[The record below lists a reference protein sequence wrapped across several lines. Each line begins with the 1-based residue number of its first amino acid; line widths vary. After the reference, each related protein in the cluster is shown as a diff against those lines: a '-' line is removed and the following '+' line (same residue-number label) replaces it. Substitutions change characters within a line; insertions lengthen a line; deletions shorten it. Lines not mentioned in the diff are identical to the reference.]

1 MIHEYALEP
10 ELVATWVD
18 RNTGRYFIEKFG
30 LGQPRI
36 VSRYP
41 KRWQRLVWDAFGGGT
56 EAERKRLEELIVQ
69 LSKTMVK
76 RRNGLWNPDAPWL
89 RNAEEEHR
97 RVPFHAILAGA
108 NPRRQANVLVADE
121 LDDTIELWAMPRGRT
136 VPRSAT
142 EMAAAV
148 ASMLRAAEVVV
159 FIDPHFGPENRR
171 HREPLKAFLRA
182 VVDRRPGD
190 AAPRIE
196 VQCSAEGGA
205 TEDFFRSECE
215 RRLPR
220 CVPRNLQ
227 LKLVRLRQ
235 RDGGERLHNRYI
247 LTDLGGVIFGVG
259 LDEGDE
265 GGADDISLL
274 DRTQYEERWRQYASA
289 APAFDQPEPSITIE
303 GIG

>member
-18 RNTGRYFIEKFG
+18 RSKGRYFIEKFG

-41 KRWQRLVWDAFGGGT
+41 KPWKRLVWEAFGGGT
-56 EAERKRLEELIVQ
+56 ELDQKRLEELIAR
-69 LSKTMVK
+69 LSETMIK
-76 RRNGLWNPDAPWL
+76 GRDGHWDAAATWL
-89 RNAEEEHR
+89 GNAEEEHR
-97 RVPFHAILAGA
+97 RVPFHAILARA
-108 NPRRQANVLVADE
+108 NPRRLAHVLAADE
-121 LDDTIELWAMPRGRT
+121 LDDTTLLWAIPHGRT
-136 VPRSAT
+136 VPRMAA

-148 ASMLRAAEVVV
+148 ASMLRAAKEVV

-190 AAPRIE
+190 VAPRIE

-220 CVPRNLQ
+220 CVPHNLQ
-227 LKLVRLRQ
+227 LKLVRLHQ

-265 GGADDISLL
+265 GGTDDISLL
-274 DRTQYEERWRQYASA
+274 DRTQYEERWRQYASE
-289 APAFDQPEPSITIE
+289 APAFDQPEPAIVIE
-303 GIG
+303 GTD